1 MIKINRRALLGSVA
15 AIGITS
21 SLPIPAF
28 AEEITKGG
36 TLVIASSQVPRHLNP
51 AVQSGIATAVPGTQI
66 FASPL
71 KYDEN
76 WNPQPYLAKSW
87 EVSADG
93 KTVTLKLV

>member
-1 MIKINRRALLGSVA
+1 MIRITRRALLGSAA
-15 AIGITS
+15 AIGIS
-21 SLPIPAF
+21 AAFPAASI
-28 AEEITKGG
+28 AEEITRGG

-76 WNPQPYLAKSW
+76 
-87 EVSADG
+87 
-93 KTVTLKLV
+93 